1 MAGDLLPALDPLLDP
16 RSPAAQAVLDR
27 TSYSVRGLG
36 NPAGA
41 FFAPGAGPAR
51 AFRATPAPVQ
61 GSACAAGV
69 LGSSRGE
76 VLPVPYRPVVTRRVA
91 RRPQT
96 PPAWHRRLA
105 LAGEWRGLRPS
116 CTLRAPT

>member
-1 MAGDLLPALDPLLDP
+1 MAEDLLPALDPLLDP

-41 FFAPGAGPAR
+41 FLAPDASPAR
-51 AFRATPAPVQ
+51 GFRATTVPVQ

-69 LGSSRGE
+69 LGSSRGSAPSP
-76 VLPVPYRPVVTRRVA
+76 LPPRRHSQGCTTSTDPA
-91 RRPQT
+91 SLAFRR
-96 PPAWHRRLA
+96 A
-105 LAGEWRGLRPS
+105 LA
-116 CTLRAPT
+116 

>member
-16 RSPAAQAVLDR
+16 RSPAAQAVLNRTPVLDR
-27 TSYSVRGLG
+27 KPQTE
-36 NPAGA
+36 P
-41 FFAPGAGPAR
+41 APGVAGRVLRPRCRSGPRLPAT
-51 AFRATPAPVQ
+51 AVPVED
-61 GSACAAGV
+61 GACAAGV

-76 VLPVPYRPVVTRRVA
+76 VLRAPYRHVVTRRVA

-105 LAGEWRGLRPS
+105 LAG
-116 CTLRAPT
+116 